1 MASRRDELRDA
12 EKEAHVNRRSLLS
25 CSTVARSSIA
35 LAILTALAGCG
46 DDSSTAMPE
55 RTASSVVAA
64 APIAEDAPSAAAL
77 RAPHLDTELAATTP
91 TARVAAT
98 APHTQRA
105 SERATRGD
113 VSVAR
118 LVLAADVVDRAPVG
132 AGTTF
137 RAADTER
144 LFAFLEVRNDA
155 ATDGELVVVF
165 RRTDSTDRDERGGV
179 SLTVPAAQRRFRT
192 WSFTRHAKAPGAWEA
207 VVRTA
212 GGDELAT
219 APFVIE

>member
-1 MASRRDELRDA
+1 M
-12 EKEAHVNRRSLLS
+12 NRRSVLVR
-25 CSTVARSSIA
+25 STVIRSSIA

-46 DDSSTAMPE
+46 DDSSNAMPE
-55 RTASSVVAA
+55 RAASSVVAA
-64 APIAEDAPSAAAL
+64 APNAEDAPSPAAL
-77 RAPHLDTELAATTP
+77 RAPHLETELAATTP
-91 TARVAAT
+91 TARPSDT
-98 APHTQRA
+98 APRTERA

-113 VSVAR
+113 VRVAR
-118 LVLAADVVDRAPVG
+118 LVLATDVVDRAPVG

-155 ATDGELVVVF
+155 PTDSELVVVF

-179 SLTVPAAQRRFRT
+179 SLTVPAAQRRWRT

-212 GGDELAT
+212 DGDELAR